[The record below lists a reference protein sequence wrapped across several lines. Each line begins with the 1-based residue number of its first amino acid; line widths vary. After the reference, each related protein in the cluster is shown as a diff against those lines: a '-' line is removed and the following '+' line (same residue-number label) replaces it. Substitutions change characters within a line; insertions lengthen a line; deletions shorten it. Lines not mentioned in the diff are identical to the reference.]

1 MARLGVGEDESTAVF
16 HAGVHVGYTFDGSGT
31 GTKAKSLTLSSS
43 SNAPYSSRTV
53 PYGWV
58 KPGNGI
64 WFAMSD
70 GYFAGTWVR
79 ESPSV
84 YARGFVDRLEYYW
97 NRSLAVP
104 AGSRTAYQ
112 FDGAGVA
119 TGQKSASTGA
129 TAWAYAARARINGRP
144 SVYLTSGPLAGYWL
158 PVGETTATSLSATV
172 LSIPSTDDVGTTAQ
186 DGSGARIAAPTV
198 EPDDP
203 TVPAPM
209 PGQQELGPVDGPPQ
223 GPIEWAP

>member
-1 MARLGVGEDESTAVF
+1 MVCNTSSRCTRARLP
-16 HAGVHVGYTFDGSGT
+16 YR
-31 GTKAKSLTLSSS
+31 SSS
-43 SNAPYSSRTV
+43 
-53 PYGWV
+53 
-58 KPGNGI
+58 
-64 WFAMSD
+64 
-70 GYFAGTWVR
+70 
-79 ESPSV
+79 
-84 YARGFVDRLEYYW
+84 RGR
-97 NRSLAVP
+97 
-104 AGSRTAYQ
+104 
-112 FDGAGVA
+112 
-119 TGQKSASTGA
+119 
-129 TAWAYAARARINGRP
+129 AYAARARINGRP